1 MPVSALAALFTLGL
15 YVGNPN
21 GSDPNAEQAFEQNYA
36 SFVSTMGVAPTYI
49 SSYVDFSRPI
59 EAWVGNQQWQ
69 AWSNAQS
76 PVAKSLIPVLSLQLC
91 STDANA
97 GTPQHQFREF
107 ANGKNDAIMS
117 QIVDV
122 WAQYGFTKLV
132 VRLGAE
138 MNVRTPGYAGD
149 TAESQAMWVRAFR
162 RVSGVLRREAKAHNM
177 SLQVMW
183 NPDTTSYT
191 GPEATAN
198 LYPGDQYVD
207 MIGADMYADMYPFN
221 DSFNPPTIHDW
232 DTGQEDYSFDQ
243 WVADP
248 INRAHYWNYPA
259 GMYINGVTPCLDCS
273 GGHSQSLDSLI
284 AFALQHHK
292 PFAMPETGA
301 GHSGVDVNDDGN
313 FPMWVAQELTTA
325 QASGLKIAFVTIWD
339 SNGGGNYEFSYPS
352 DGKPEEAASW
362 AKYLGA
368 QPAVTSKDVAPIT
381 VGTGLDRLAMWVAE
395 DAWQGD
401 AQYTVSVDGQQVGD
415 TLTASATHAA
425 GQRQVVSLMGNW
437 GTGLHTVSVNFLNDA
452 NAGTSETD
460 RNLYVDHVTYD
471 GAKSGRNALTLLSG
485 GVQSLIVGASAT
497 PPSR

>member
-1 MPVSALAALFTLGL
+1 MPVPVLAALFTLGVYL
-15 YVGNPN
+15 GNPN
-21 GSDPNAEQAFEQNYA
+21 GSDPNAEQAFEQSYA
-36 SFVSTMGVAPTYI
+36 SFVSTMGVAPTYV
-49 SSYVDFSRPI
+49 SSYVDSSRPI
-59 EAWVGNQQWQ
+59 VAWVGNEQWQ

-76 PVAKSLIPVLSLQLC
+76 PIAKSMIPVLSLQMS

-97 GTPQHQFREF
+97 GTPQHQFRDF
-107 ANGKNDAIMS
+107 ANGKNDYIMS

-122 WAQYGFTKLV
+122 WAQYGFNKLV
-132 VRLGAE
+132 VRLGVE

-149 TAESQAMWVRAFR
+149 SAASQAMWVRAFQH
-162 RVSGVLRREAKAHNM
+162 VSGVLRREAKAHNM

-183 NPDTTSYT
+183 NPDTTGYT

-221 DSFNPPTIHDW
+221 DSFNPDTIHDW
-232 DTGQEDYSFDQ
+232 DTGAEDYSFDQ

-248 INRAHYWNYPA
+248 INRAHYWSYPA
-259 GMYINGVTPCLDCS
+259 GMFNLSNGTPCLDCS

-284 AFALQHHK
+284 AFALLHHK
-292 PFAMPETGA
+292 PFAVPEAGA
-301 GHSGVDVNDDGN
+301 GHSNGGVDVNDDGN
-313 FPMWVAQELTTA
+313 FPLWLAQELTTA
-325 QASGLKIAFVTIWD
+325 QANGLKVAFVTVWD

-368 QPAVTSKDVAPIT
+368 QPRVTSTNSVPAVS
-381 VGTGLDRLAMWVAE
+381 VGTGPDGIELWVAE

-401 AQYTVSVDGQQVGD
+401 AQYTVSVDGQQVGN
-415 TLTASATHAA
+415 TMTAAASYAA
-425 GQRQVVSLMGNW
+425 GQRQVVTLRGNW
-437 GTGLHTVSVNFLNDA
+437 GAGPHTLSVDYLNDA

-460 RNLYVDHVTYD
+460 RNLYVDHVAYD
-471 GAKSGRNALTLLSG
+471 GKRSGPNALYLLSG
-485 GVQSLIVGASAT
+485 GIQSLTVGAK
-497 PPSR
+497 P